1 MSNLRAL
8 PQISKIVYHGTDA
21 IFDRFDETKKG
32 SNTGF
37 PNTIHGF
44 FFTEKKENA
53 TLFGER
59 IIKASIVIEKAID
72 LTIHGIFSE
81 KDQAPLIWKI
91 LTDEVLS
98 EEDALTQLDEMIVLA
113 FANATLRELVFVK
126 HLSELLAH
134 QLSTITLII
143 LCSIYTSF
151 VFPLLKIHSS
161 KQAFLI
167 GFVWVLLTVA
177 FEFSLGRMTKKSWQ
191 YLFQDYNLFAG
202 RIWPLLIVVLV
213 LLPYLF
219 YASRN
224 K

>member
-1 MSNLRAL
+1 
-8 PQISKIVYHGTDA
+8 
-21 IFDRFDETKKG
+21 
-32 SNTGF
+32 
-37 PNTIHGF
+37 
-44 FFTEKKENA
+44 
-53 TLFGER
+53 
-59 IIKASIVIEKAID
+59 
-72 LTIHGIFSE
+72 
-81 KDQAPLIWKI
+81 
-91 LTDEVLS
+91 
-98 EEDALTQLDEMIVLA
+98 MIVLA

-177 FEFSLGRMTKKSWQ
+177 FEFSLGRVTKKSWQ

-202 RIWPLLIVVLV
+202 RIWPLFLVVLL